1 MKNFFQIYMERYS
14 IHNWLIFLG
23 LSGFINIK
31 YFSMT
36 TLLILAVL
44 GVFVL
49 ILFRKDLLLT
59 REDKLFMI
67 LMVLLPT
74 AFFLN
79 MLFFGFV
86 PHHLDRP
93 FRMFLGVFAFLLL
106 RIYGV
111 SKKVVFIALIICL
124 VYASCLSYYK
134 IVILN
139 LPRAQSFIYFI
150 PFGNFA
156 LLLGLIGLSYVYLNN
171 ELSKLKRIVLGVI
184 IFSLSLWVSIASGTR
199 GGWVVLPILVF
210 IFTYIFDFIK
220 NVHRIVIFL
229 LLCVIFI
236 ISYFTSDYIKDKI
249 NIAIEEMN
257 RYMNTKQKADII
269 LGSVDTRL
277 EMWKYGL
284 KLFAESPVFGK
295 GFPGFDKRLKE
306 DVENKKVNRV
316 LLNHGHLHNDIIN
329 IMAKLGLV
337 GLSVYIVFY
346 LMLFRYFFKKMK
358 KKNLNGDVRFFATIG
373 GLTVAG
379 MFLFSLSDSMFGTAA
394 GITNYVFLITLSAG
408 GMRYHEERL
417 KKEGFYGQ

>member
-1 MKNFFQIYMERYS
+1 MKSFFQIYMEKYH

-36 TLLILAVL
+36 TLLILAIL
-44 GVFVL
+44 GIFVL
-49 ILFRKDLLLT
+49 ISFRKDLLLN
-59 REDKLFMI
+59 REDKVFII
-67 LMVLLPT
+67 LMVLLPM

-106 RIYGV
+106 ETYGV
-111 SKKVVFIALIICL
+111 SKRLVFIALIICL

-139 LPRAQSFIYFI
+139 EPRAYSFIYFI

-156 LLLGLIGLSYVYLNN
+156 LLLGLIGLSYIYLNN
-171 ELSKLKRIVLGVI
+171 KLSKWNKIALGFI

-199 GGWVVLPILVF
+199 GGWVVLPILIF
-210 IFTYIFDFIK
+210 ILTFIFDFIK
-220 NVHRIVIFL
+220 NIHRVIIIL
-229 LLCVIFI
+229 LLSVIFI
-236 ISYFTSDYIKDKI
+236 MSYFTSDFIKNKI

-257 RYMNTKQKADII
+257 LYLNTEQQSDML
-269 LGSVDTRL
+269 LGSFGTRL
-277 EMWKYGL
+277 EMWRYGL
-284 KLFAESPVFGK
+284 KLFAESPVFGQ
-295 GFPGFDKRLKE
+295 GFVGFDKRLKE
-306 DVENKKVNRV
+306 DVENKKVNRA
-316 LLNHGHLHNDIIN
+316 LLDHGHLHNDIIN
-329 IMAKLGLV
+329 IMAKQGLV
-337 GLSVYIVFY
+337 GLAVYLVFY
-346 LMLFRYFFKKMK
+346 MMLFQYFFKRMK
-358 KKNLNGDVRFFATIG
+358 NRNLTEDVRFFATVG

-394 GITNYVFLITLSAG
+394 GITNYVFLITLAAG
-408 GMRYHEERL
+408 GMRYYEKLL
-417 KKEGFYGQ
+417 KKEVIYG